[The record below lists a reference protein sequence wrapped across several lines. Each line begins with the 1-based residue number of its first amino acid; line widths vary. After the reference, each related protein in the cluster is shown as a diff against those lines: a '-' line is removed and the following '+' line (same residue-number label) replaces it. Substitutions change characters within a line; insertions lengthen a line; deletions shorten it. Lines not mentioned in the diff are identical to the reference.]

1 MKKALSILLAV
12 IMMCSF
18 SMIAFAAAP
27 AVTLGEEY
35 TVKTGE
41 ESLEYSFTPSEDGM
55 YKLSAKILVDGKDS
69 ANADIDVLS
78 DEDYYASVHLFYMDL
93 SDLGIDLD
101 LDPDFDLSFFSN
113 SEDSDCFM
121 AKSGTKLTVRISNDA
136 ISFGEEEYRIPDST
150 VTFSVTKVDN
160 LREIKMGESY
170 KVNGTDG
177 EGEYFILKP
186 TEDGVYNIWSYG
198 CYEISVMTLDG
209 KIEGDVAS
217 GDLPVDF
224 TFEAKAGEM
233 YGVYAE
239 SAAYVEGERQAEP
252 IFHVVDATTITAD
265 VIEMDDIT
273 VVRGSDG
280 YAFAA
285 IYPAG
290 ARYNCKNLEVKVE
303 NEKIASAEYDA
314 EFDMIV
320 VHGKRIGKTTLIVTE
335 PISGATTEVEVR
347 VISKTADFLS
357 RILLYISILFG
368 RIFGR

>member
-18 SMIAFAAAP
+18 SMIAFAANP
-27 AVTLGEEY
+27 AITLGEEY

-55 YKLSAKILVDGKDS
+55 YKLSAKILVDGKDF

-78 DEDYYASVHLFYMDL
+78 DEGFYSSVHLFYTAPTIFD
-93 SDLGIDLD
+93 SEIDLD
-101 LDPDFDLSFFSN
+101 LSIFN
-113 SEDSDCFM
+113 ITEDYDCFM

-150 VTFSVTKVDN
+150 VIFSITKVDN

-209 KIEGDVAS
+209 EIDGDVAS

-233 YGVYAE
+233 YGIYAE
-239 SAAYVEGERQAEP
+239 SASYAEGERQAEP

-273 VVRGSDG
+273 VVRGSDE
-280 YAFAA
+280 YAFAT

-314 EFDMIV
+314 EYDTIV
-320 VHGKRIGKTTLIVTE
+320 VHGKRIGKTTLTVTE
-335 PISGATTEVEVR
+335 PISGASTEVEVR

-357 RILLYISILFG
+357 RILLYIGILFG

>member
-18 SMIAFAAAP
+18 SMIAFAANP
-27 AVTLGEEY
+27 AITLGEEY
-35 TVKTGE
+35 TVKTGK

-55 YKLSAKILVDGKDS
+55 YKLSAKILVDGKKS
-69 ANADIDVLS
+69 ANADIEVLS
-78 DEDYYASVHLFYMDL
+78 GEDRYMSINLFYMDF
-93 SDLGIDLD
+93 SDLGIDF
-101 LDPDFDLSFFSN
+101 DPDFDLSFFSN

-121 AKSGTKLTVRISNDA
+121 AKSGTELTVRISNDA

-150 VTFSVTKVDN
+150 VIFSITKVDN

-198 CYEISVMTLDG
+198 CSEISVMTLDG
-209 KIEGDVAS
+209 KIEGDYVS
-217 GDLPVDF
+217 DDLPVDF

-233 YGVYAE
+233 YGIYAE
-239 SAAYVEGERQAEP
+239 SVSYAEGERQAEP

-280 YAFAA
+280 YAFAT

-320 VHGKRIGKTTLIVTE
+320 IQGKRIGKTTLTVTE
-335 PISGATTEVEVR
+335 PISGASTEVEVR

-357 RILLYISILFG
+357 RILLYIVILFG